1 MPAHHWTTLDER
13 AFLTSK
19 IPDFRTAQEG
29 GTLTRF
35 WVELEGAWFLR
46 YPMEAK
52 VGVRAHD
59 VPGPPLTDEEN
70 KRLGAATAVQKAQL
84 KAWMGY
90 HSRKLLRAA
99 GASASGSKKKG
110 GLFKLLKKGPSKTR
124 PLHSVEIYHKLYVK
138 KIKGELMRRGY
149 GALNEEAV
157 EAARAAA
164 APGVPIVLS
173 TEEAASKAEEEEEET
188 LARIKEHRKL
198 RMALVRNTVEAMYA
212 AEAEDVKIEIEA
224 ETEARRND
232 RDEVEAIDGKRTPE
246 QLQEAIDQVGEVLK
260 RVTDAI
266 EEETGW
272 HGFFMLGGPM
282 PRREGE
288 ISSKTFCFGGTPEG
302 CDFIATYPNFADV
315 RTGFNQYLKR
325 AFPHNV
331 RDKRALDPKAAAP
344 SLDDLIPLDPDD
356 EQEAP
361 AAKAAKPVRRKKPAA
376 TKKKAPELPAPEL
389 PVSTA
394 AIPLTTS
401 PLVSTDPISPT
412 QDFPVPAGFDERLH
426 EIVADFGDASGG
438 SGLPLDNGWSSE
450 DEALTLSFGGDGS
463 VDFGRGPDD
472 DVLESWRSI
481 GFDSAGEDIPPE
493 PSRPNGPRP
502 MYRGGAAV
510 NREIGASP
518 GRPRA
523 TPNVFSFGVSPTF
536 HPVPAAA
543 QTEYAI
549 PDPTVPLRQQAV
561 SATALPLPEQPTFP
575 SLPPFPLHAASTST
589 PTPSPQQAASAARIN
604 SPLPEQAAPTSAASF
619 LAHLPPSAAHTTTA
633 PRRQDHVP
641 FPKPGI
647 LFEALATRRA
657 LIPHAPAPAVQT
669 PPLTS
674 GAPSGTP
681 RTSSSSPW
689 IPPPSTA
696 RTSATSAG
704 PVSALARFTSAL
716 STATATSTTTAM
728 PVGVTPPSFSFS
740 ASVSHAPVA
749 PLMESRPMGNPPP
762 AAKLA
767 AAKKRRGPAKSKGPA
782 ATPASAA
789 AAPAPEGDEN
799 GTGDEPPAAP
809 AKRGRG
815 RPRKDDAAPQP
826 VMTEA
831 ARAESARI
839 HNEEQELHAL
849 RAEMLRRE
857 KAIADRARGA
867 RTTGAGE
874 IFVVARPV
882 RAARAALHPD
892 GTAVIQIPR
901 GSRGELRGGPE
912 LGGATDLDAAQA
924 AADAALEQ
932 RLRGGPRTAPTVD
945 PAAPK
950 TRAAKAKAEGKGK
963 GKGKGK
969 KRKADDA
976 PAAAKAPASK

>member
-35 WVELEGAWFLR
+35 WVELEGAWFFC

-90 HSRKLLRAA
+90 HSRKLLHAA
-99 GASASGSKKKG
+99 CASASGSKKKG
-110 GLFKLLKKGPSKTR
+110 GP
-124 PLHSVEIYHKLYVK
+124 IYHKLYVK
-138 KIKGELMRRGY
+138 KIKGELMRCGY
-149 GALNEEAV
+149 GTLNEEAV

-212 AEAEDVKIEIEA
+212 AEAEDVKIKIEA

-232 RDEVEAIDGKRTPE
+232 RDEVEAIDGKHTPE
-246 QLQEAIDQVGEVLK
+246 QLQELARVLK
-260 RVTDAI
+260 HVTDAI

-272 HGFFMLGGPM
+272 HSFFMLGGPM

-315 RTGFNQYLKR
+315 RTGFNQYLKC
-325 AFPHNV
+325 AFPHDV

-401 PLVSTDPISPT
+401 PLVSTDPISPA

-426 EIVADFGDASGG
+426 EIVADFGDTSGRL
-438 SGLPLDNGWSSE
+438 GLPLDNGWSSE
-450 DEALTLSFGGDGS
+450 GEALTLGFGGDGS
-463 VDFGRGPDD
+463 VDFGQGPDD

-481 GFDSAGEDIPPE
+481 GFDSAGEDIPSE
-493 PSRPNGPRP
+493 PSRPNGPQP

-523 TPNVFSFGVSPTF
+523 TPNVFSFAVSPTF
-536 HPVPAAA
+536 HPVPSAA

-561 SATALPLPEQPTFP
+561 TATALPLPEQPAFP

-589 PTPSPQQAASAARIN
+589 PTLSPQQAVSAARIN
-604 SPLPEQAAPTSAASF
+604 LPLPEQAAPTSAASF
-619 LAHLPPSAAHTTTA
+619 LAHLAPSAAHTTTA

-657 LIPHAPAPAVQT
+657 LIPDAPAPAVQT
-669 PPLTS
+669 LPLTS

-696 RTSATSAG
+696 RTSTTSAG

-740 ASVSHAPVA
+740 ASVSHVPVA

-762 AAKLA
+762 AEKPA

-857 KAIADRARGA
+857 KAIVDRARGA

-874 IFVVARPV
+874 IFVVAHPV

-892 GTAVIQIPR
+892 GTPVIQIPR

-924 AADAALEQ
+924 AADVALEQ
-932 RLRGGPRTAPTVD
+932 WLRVGPRTAPTGD
-945 PAAPK
+945 PTAPK
-950 TRAAKAKAEGKGK
+950 TCAAKAKAG
-963 GKGKGK
+963 GKGK

-976 PAAAKAPASK
+976 RAAAKAAASK

>member
-1 MPAHHWTTLDER
+1 MSGGHGQG
-13 AFLTSK
+13 
-19 IPDFRTAQEG
+19 RT
-29 GTLTRF
+29 
-35 WVELEGAWFLR
+35 
-46 YPMEAK
+46 
-52 VGVRAHD
+52 GV
-59 VPGPPLTDEEN
+59 V
-70 KRLGAATAVQKAQL
+70 
-84 KAWMGY
+84 
-90 HSRKLLRAA
+90 
-99 GASASGSKKKG
+99 AS
-110 GLFKLLKKGPSKTR
+110 
-124 PLHSVEIYHKLYVK
+124 E
-138 KIKGELMRRGY
+138 RRG
-149 GALNEEAV
+149 GGGRKQAWIRFTRCPGGET
-157 EAARAAA
+157 AARLMPDGIQSLPNPLFRPSDGSR
-164 APGVPIVLS
+164 APRRLWGIPQ
-173 TEEAASKAEEEEEET
+173 
-188 LARIKEHRKL
+188 KL
-198 RMALVRNTVEAMYA
+198 REAPLGYTPQTSRSPNLMSW
-212 AEAEDVKIEIEA
+212 
-224 ETEARRND
+224 
-232 RDEVEAIDGKRTPE
+232 IDK
-246 QLQEAIDQVGEVLK
+246 VGEVLK
-260 RVTDAI
+260 
-266 EEETGW
+266 
-272 HGFFMLGGPM
+272 
-282 PRREGE
+282 
-288 ISSKTFCFGGTPEG
+288 FCFGGTPEG

-315 RTGFNQYLKR
+315 RTGFNQYLKC
-325 AFPHNV
+325 AFPHDV

-401 PLVSTDPISPT
+401 PLVSTDPSSPT

-450 DEALTLSFGGDGS
+450 DEVLTLSFGGDGS
-463 VDFGRGPDD
+463 VDFGPGPDD

-481 GFDSAGEDIPPE
+481 GFDSAGGDIPPE
-493 PSRPNGPRP
+493 PSRPNGLRP
-502 MYRGGAAV
+502 MYRG
-510 NREIGASP
+510 
-518 GRPRA
+518 
-523 TPNVFSFGVSPTF
+523 
-536 HPVPAAA
+536 VPSAA
-543 QTEYAI
+543 QTEYVI
-549 PDPTVPLRQQAV
+549 PDPTVPLHQQAV
-561 SATALPLPEQPTFP
+561 SATALPLPEQPAFP

-589 PTPSPQQAASAARIN
+589 PTPSPQQAVSAARIN
-604 SPLPEQAAPTSAASF
+604 SLLPEQAAPTSGASF
-619 LAHLPPSAAHTTTA
+619 LAHLAPSAAHTTTA
-633 PRRQDHVP
+633 PRRRGRVP

-657 LIPHAPAPAVQT
+657 LIPHAPAPTVQT
-669 PPLTS
+669 PPLSS

-696 RTSATSAG
+696 RMSATSAG

-728 PVGVTPPSFSFS
+728 PVGMTPPSFSFS
-740 ASVSHAPVA
+740 ASG
-749 PLMESRPMGNPPP
+749 L
-762 AAKLA
+762 
-767 AAKKRRGPAKSKGPA
+767 A

-809 AKRGRG
+809 TKRGWG
-815 RPRKDDAAPQP
+815 RPRKDDAALQP

-831 ARAESARI
+831 VHAESAHI

-901 GSRGELRGGPE
+901 GSRGELQGGPE

-945 PAAPK
+945 PTALK

-969 KRKADDA
+969 KHKVDDA
-976 PAAAKAPASK
+976 PTAAKVPASK

>member
-1 MPAHHWTTLDER
+1 MAEKDKGYSGSLLQ
-13 AFLTSK
+13 LTS
-19 IPDFRTAQEG
+19 
-29 GTLTRF
+29 
-35 WVELEGAWFLR
+35 
-46 YPMEAK
+46 
-52 VGVRAHD
+52 
-59 VPGPPLTDEEN
+59 
-70 KRLGAATAVQKAQL
+70 
-84 KAWMGY
+84 
-90 HSRKLLRAA
+90 
-99 GASASGSKKKG
+99 
-110 GLFKLLKKGPSKTR
+110 
-124 PLHSVEIYHKLYVK
+124 
-138 KIKGELMRRGY
+138 
-149 GALNEEAV
+149 
-157 EAARAAA
+157 
-164 APGVPIVLS
+164 
-173 TEEAASKAEEEEEET
+173 
-188 LARIKEHRKL
+188 
-198 RMALVRNTVEAMYA
+198 
-212 AEAEDVKIEIEA
+212 
-224 ETEARRND
+224 
-232 RDEVEAIDGKRTPE
+232 EVTFPYK
-246 QLQEAIDQVGEVLK
+246 VGEVLK

-302 CDFIATYPNFADV
+302 CDFIATYPNFANV

-325 AFPHNV
+325 AFSHDV

-344 SLDDLIPLDPDD
+344 SLNDLIPLNPDN

-394 AIPLTTS
+394 AILLTTS

-412 QDFPVPAGFDERLH
+412 EDFPVPAGFDERLH
-426 EIVADFGDASGG
+426 EIIADFGDASGG

-472 DVLESWRSI
+472 NVLESWRSI

-493 PSRPNGPRP
+493 PSRPNGLRP

-523 TPNVFSFGVSPTF
+523 TPNVFSFAVSPTF

-549 PDPTVPLRQQAV
+549 PNPTVPLRQQAV

-575 SLPPFPLHAASTST
+575 SLPPFSFACCIDLHPYAVSSASG
-589 PTPSPQQAASAARIN
+589 
-604 SPLPEQAAPTSAASF
+604 
-619 LAHLPPSAAHTTTA
+619 
-633 PRRQDHVP
+633 DHVP

-647 LFEALATRRA
+647 LFEALATRCA

-674 GAPSGTP
+674 GVPSGTP

-689 IPPPSTA
+689 IPPPLTA

-740 ASVSHAPVA
+740 ASVSHVPVA

-767 AAKKRRGPAKSKGPA
+767 AAKKRCGPAKLKGPA

-799 GTGDEPPAAP
+799 GTGNEPPAAP
-809 AKRGRG
+809 TKRGRG

-831 ARAESARI
+831 ARAESAHI
-839 HNEEQELHAL
+839 HNKEQELHAL

-857 KAIADRARGA
+857 KAIADRVRRA

-901 GSRGELRGGPE
+901 GSRRELRGGPE

-932 RLRGGPRTAPTVD
+932 RLRGGSQDGTDGGPRCSEDACGEGEG
-945 PAAPK
+945 
-950 TRAAKAKAEGKGK
+950 RGEGEGKGE
-963 GKGKGK
+963 GEEAQGG
-969 KRKADDA
+969 
-976 PAAAKAPASK
+976 